1 MFQQMLNNYL
11 NFGIYIY
18 EKITRFS
25 PRKIGQYTRWPWNFG
40 SIFMIN
46 IRHTLEIAIYVLKI
60 VTQPQLLSGTVKNP
74 NILVESVSEA
84 TCITPRLVGGK
95 KIYDIEASFQG
106 HLFTGREEFFI
117 VTKKQASVFTQQ
129 IILIFVSN
137 QSYFIN
143 FFKVHTKFG
152 FTQKG

>member
-1 MFQQMLNNYL
+1 MD
-11 NFGIYIY
+11 
-18 EKITRFS
+18 
-25 PRKIGQYTRWPWNFG
+25 
-40 SIFMIN
+40 
-46 IRHTLEIAIYVLKI
+46 IRHTLEIAIYVLKTT
-60 VTQPQLLSGTVKNP
+60 TQPQLLSGTVKDP
-74 NILVESVSEA
+74 NILVQSVSEA

-143 FFKVHTKFG
+143 FFFKVLNLVLHKKAEKAFSLIG
-152 FTQKG
+152 SFEQIVPNKHIEAVRLLDIQSWQDYFTFK